1 MSKKDDIKVTLDG
14 KDVFEED
21 EIFPV
26 DENDDDVM
34 VTIELDDGSEL
45 DCEILTIFD
54 VDDQDYI
61 VLMPVDET
69 GEPLNDTEVLIY
81 RYNEDPATGEP
92 TLDNIQSDEEY
103 EAVGKRFEEIQDEA

>member
-1 MSKKDDIKVTLDG
+1 MSDDLNELMGET
-14 KDVFEED
+14 DVKSTD
-21 EIFPV
+21 DLFPI

-54 VDDQDYI
+54 LDDQDYI
-61 VLMPVDET
+61 VLMPVDEN

-81 RYNEDPATGEP
+81 RYNEDPKTGEP

-103 EAVGKRFEEIQDEA
+103 EAVGKRFDEIQDEAE

>member
-1 MSKKDDIKVTLDG
+1 MSDDVKVTLD
-14 KDVFEED
+14 DE

-54 VDDQDYI
+54 VGEQDYI

-81 RYNEDPATGEP
+81 RYDEDPETGEP

-103 EAVGKRFEEIQDEA
+103 EAVGKRFEEIQDEI